1 MTNVVGA
8 SEWTSPHNTP
18 TGVTTTEWLGFVGAL
33 HATPSATMLLISSK
47 ITVSALKGLWVLC
60 SRVLTFSFGW
70 RRTFSDHYS

>member
-1 MTNVVGA
+1 MLNPQLAATPRLPA
-8 SEWTSPHNTP
+8 YPFLIEWRFS
-18 TGVTTTEWLGFVGAL
+18 VGAL

-70 RRTFSDHYS
+70 RRTFSVHYS